1 MFVPRNTLVAVA
13 EIKEREKKTASGV
26 VIPNGTSQQYKLC
39 EVVAIGRGMATQQ
52 GERSL
57 TDDLVV
63 GQQVLV
69 KVAAA
74 RRINQDFVG
83 LESIGVD
90 FQTDDGRDLT
100 LVEQSQI
107 VAIVG
112 HPERAGEI
120 VPA

>member
-13 EIKEREKKTASGV
+13 EIKEREKKTASGI

-39 EVVAIGRGMATQQ
+39 EVVAVGRGMATQQ

-57 TDDLVV
+57 TDDLIV

-120 VPA
+120 IPA